1 MSLIKDCYVSFFI
14 HLRKSGSQNLFSCFQ
29 FRDTALSHNTTS
41 EQLTDLQ
48 KKFPGTFYTLRIS
61 LPSAILGYLSLSGN
75 VPLTLLVVLT
85 VIFGWK
91 FNLKKRLILTAFGE
105 LVSFGVIAVAA
116 GVETDEWQDR

>member
-1 MSLIKDCYVSFFI
+1 MSFLYFTQI
-14 HLRKSGSQNLFSCFQ
+14 
-29 FRDTALSHNTTS
+29 
-41 EQLTDLQ
+41 
-48 KKFPGTFYTLRIS
+48 
-61 LPSAILGYLSLSGN
+61 LPSEILGYLSISGN

-116 GVETDEWQDR
+116 GVDTDDRQDRWG